1 MKMNRVLAVAL
12 VVSAGLMSMGC
23 DVKKNMED
31 IGLKK
36 GENPTEKVVIKYDT
50 LVERDEV
57 CNQKWADY
65 EAQLQRRADLI
76 PMLVNTVKGY
86 AAHEKDTLTSVMEAR
101 ASATQVKLTAEDMS
115 NPEKMKAFQEAQD
128 KMKGSLSRLMMVQE
142 KYPEL
147 KADARFHDLM
157 VSMEGTENRILL
169 ARKKYNESVM
179 QYNVELRKV
188 SGKAV
193 NPVTGFEFKPRLPF
207 AAAES
212 AKVAPTVDFSK

>member
-1 MKMNRVLAVAL
+1 MKMNRVLGVVL
-12 VVSAGLMSMGC
+12 VVTAGLMSMGC

-50 LVERDEV
+50 LVEKDEV
-57 CNQKWADY
+57 CNQKWSDY

-86 AAHEKDTLTSVMEAR
+86 AAHEKETLTGVMEAR
-101 ASATQVKLTAEDMS
+101 AAATQVKLTAEDMS

-142 KYPEL
+142 KYPDL

-179 QYNVELRKV
+179 QYNIELRKV

-193 NPVTGFEFKPRLPF
+193 NPITGFEFKPRLPF
-207 AAAES
+207 QAAES
-212 AKVAPTVDFSK
+212 AKTAPTVDFSK